1 MAPPCPSRLKKNC
14 TSENQLI
21 HHDISA
27 QHACM
32 HTGAC
37 NEWSESGGCE
47 VAHGGAAE
55 ELGDRHPLLVCHV
68 TTAIVSAAGPH
79 A

>member
-1 MAPPCPSRLKKNC
+1 
-14 TSENQLI
+14 
-21 HHDISA
+21 
-27 QHACM
+27 M